1 MEPVTKEKRKENVN
15 GMCCRQDE
23 KVFDST
29 FHSLRGERG
38 DDMFGDIFAYVYQF
52 IDSFA
57 FLVLA
62 ALGMAIIYGMMGITN
77 MAQGELIMIGAYV
90 TDIMVCNLGMPLVVG
105 ILVGTIFTGFVG
117 LLMDRLIIKRLY
129 DRPLDSVVATWGLSI
144 ALAQLIYIIFGPSMT
159 GVSIPLGSF
168 KVAGRSY
175 SYYRLLLVAIALI
188 LILITY
194 LVFKYTKF
202 GLHSRATMQ
211 NRDIANSL
219 GVNANKMNAGT
230 FMLGSALAGL
240 CGGLYLPTMSLT
252 PSYGESFLVQS
263 FVTVLVGGA
272 DPLLGTVLAG
282 GGLGIVQSILN
293 MKFNTFYG
301 KIGILLMAILFIRI
315 LPDGFSGYFN
325 AVRLKAKLKK
335 EKNRG
340 DR

>member
-1 MEPVTKEKRKENVN
+1 
-15 GMCCRQDE
+15 MCQERE
-23 KVFDST
+23 GLAGT
-29 FHSLRGERG
+29 FHSYMGERG
-38 DDMFGDIFAYVYQF
+38 NGMLGEIFAFVYQF

-90 TDIMVCNLGMPLVVG
+90 TDISVCNYGLPLVVG
-105 ILVGTIFTGFVG
+105 IGLGTIVTGFVG
-117 LLMDRLIIKRLY
+117 LLMDRLVIKRLY

-144 ALAQLIYIIFGPSMT
+144 AISQLIYIIFGPSMAS
-159 GVSIPLGSF
+159 VSIPFGSF
-168 KVAGRSY
+168 KVAGNSY
-175 SYYRLLLVAIALI
+175 SYYRLLLIAIALI
-188 LILITY
+188 LIVLTY
-194 LVFKYTKF
+194 LLFKYTRF

-211 NRDIANSL
+211 NREIANSL

-282 GGLGIVQSILN
+282 GGLGVVESVLN

-301 KIGILLMAILFIRI
+301 KIGILIMAIIFIRI
-315 LPDGFSGYFN
+315 LPNGFSGYYN
-325 AVRLKAKLKK
+325 SVRMKAKLKK
-335 EKNRG
+335 EKKG
-340 DR
+340 EK

>member
-1 MEPVTKEKRKENVN
+1 M
-15 GMCCRQDE
+15 
-23 KVFDST
+23 
-29 FHSLRGERG
+29 LGE
-38 DDMFGDIFAYVYQF
+38 IFAFVYQF

-90 TDIMVCNLGMPLVVG
+90 TDIAVCNYGLPLVVG
-105 ILVGTIFTGFVG
+105 IGLGTIITGFVG
-117 LLMDRLIIKRLY
+117 LLMDRLVIKRLY

-144 ALAQLIYIIFGPSMT
+144 AISQLIYIIFGPSMAS
-159 GVSIPLGSF
+159 VSIPFGSF
-168 KVAGRSY
+168 KVAGNSY
-175 SYYRLLLVAIALI
+175 SYYRLLLIAIALI
-188 LILITY
+188 LIVLTY
-194 LVFKYTKF
+194 LLFKYTRF

-211 NRDIANSL
+211 NREIANSL

-282 GGLGIVQSILN
+282 GGLGIVESVLN

-301 KIGILLMAILFIRI
+301 KIGILIMAIIFIRI
-315 LPDGFSGYFN
+315 LPNGFSGYYN
-325 AVRLKAKLKK
+325 SVRMKAKLKK
-335 EKNRG
+335 EKKG
-340 DR
+340 EK